1 MSASGVSTNTRL
13 ILALSNGNRCYKPGC
28 PEPVLRYEDG
38 RWHRNLEAAHIKAR
52 SAGGP
57 PHHDGP
63 KLTLTERNDLPNL
76 INLCR
81 FHHSLVDSDETT
93 YTFEVLHEWKRAAEA
108 GGVGAGVPG
117 ALLRMTAAEMDAKQI
132 ESYLD
137 QTAAR
142 VESGV
147 EKILERLDD
156 KDAVAAELMR
166 ALLKALQ
173 TPSDTVTM
181 LRDAA
186 GQLIGLEDSAGLLA
200 NAASSLGNVEDQA
213 NTLNSAAERIT
224 KAAAQIQDS
233 VGLL

>member
-1 MSASGVSTNTRL
+1 MSASGVSTTTRL

-57 PHHDGP
+57 RHHEGP
-63 KLTLTERNDLPNL
+63 KLTLAERNDLPNL

-93 YTFEVLHEWKRAAEA
+93 YTFEVLHEWKREAEA
-108 GGVGAGVPG
+108 GGVSAVVPDE
-117 ALLRMTAAEMDAKQI
+117 LLRMTAAELDAKQI
-132 ESYLD
+132 ESLLD
-137 QTAAR
+137 KTAAR
-142 VESGV
+142 VESGIEQV
-147 EKILERLDD
+147 LERLDGR
-156 KDAVAAELMR
+156 DAEAAELMR
-166 ALLKALQ
+166 ALLTALQ

-181 LRDAA
+181 LRDSAA
-186 GQLIGLEDSAGLLA
+186 RLSGLEDSAGLLA

-213 NTLNSAAERIT
+213 GMLKSAAAQIT